1 MRERY
6 LMLLLLAGPLLVA
19 GCKESADSFFSGR
32 PSEMAMVH
40 GRIIGGPPETMI
52 ELLRVP
58 ARFPDATEPQI
69 ANWQESAIAW
79 WWHREKRQI
88 MITSLEK
95 ISPEET
101 NTLKNWVQVRD
112 GHLSTE
118 KEQALDEIEAAISA
132 KESLSAPSSPQ
143 QPSAP

>member
-1 MRERY
+1 MPERY
-6 LMLLLLAGPLLVA
+6 LILLLLAAPLFVA
-19 GCKESADSFFSGR
+19 GCKENADSFFSGR

-79 WWHREKRQI
+79 WWHPEKRHV
-88 MITSLEK
+88 MIASFEK
-95 ISPEET
+95 ISLEEK

-112 GHLSTE
+112 GNLSKE
-118 KEQALDEIEAAISA
+118 KEEALDEIEMAINA
-132 KESLSAPSSPQ
+132 KKPLSAPSSLPR
-143 QPSAP
+143 PSAP